1 MNAVPKSAELPPARI
16 LTVSEEEYFA
26 DSASAVPSLSQ
37 SIAHLIV
44 SESPL
49 DGWAAHPR
57 LGNMRTEST
66 EPLNEGKL
74 LHKLLLGAGV
84 DVVIVPFDSYRK
96 KDAQTIRDAAIAEG
110 KLPVIAS
117 KYEEIQLAA
126 EGLRKKLKAEGFPLE
141 GQSEVAIEWYEQGEH
156 GPVVCRGRLDHV
168 FINEGRIF
176 DIKKTVS
183 PNPRALARRFVEY
196 GYDIQHAAYSRAL
209 AALNPALTGR
219 VEFTFLFLGID
230 PPHHLVPVRPDGAF
244 REIGS
249 RRWSEA
255 VRTWE
260 RCLATGHWPGY
271 AEGIVTLNPPPFVM
285 IEHLGN
291 SDAV

>member
-1 MNAVPKSAELPPARI
+1 MNAVPKSIELPPARI
-16 LTVSEEEYFA
+16 LDVSEEVYFQDPCA
-26 DSASAVPSLSQ
+26 TPSLSQ

-49 DGWAAHPR
+49 DGWAAHPK

-66 EPLNEGKL
+66 TALDEGKL
-74 LHKLLLGAGV
+74 LHKLLLGVGV
-84 DVVIVPFDSYRK
+84 DVVIVPFNDFRK

-110 KLPVIAS
+110 KLPVIAR
-117 KYEEIQLAA
+117 KYEEIRLAA
-126 EGLRKKLKAEGFPLE
+126 DGLREKLKAQGFPLE
-141 GQSEVAIEWYEQGEH
+141 GRSEVAIEWYEQGEN
-156 GPVVCRGRLDHV
+156 GPVACRGRLDHV

-183 PNPRALARRFVEY
+183 PNPRQLARRFVEY

-244 REIGS
+244 REIGAL
-249 RRWSEA
+249 RWSQA
-255 VRTWE
+255 VHTWE
-260 RCLATGHWPGY
+260 RCLATGRWPGY
-271 AEGIVTLNPPPFVM
+271 AEGVVTLNPPPFVM

-291 SDAV
+291 SDAA